1 MYKILNKLF
10 GWDYVFWKH
19 HAGTHGISRITQF
32 PDGKYYICRYGSTLV
47 DLTNQYGEYG
57 LTLTYLT
64 CDPSKYIKTKKD

>member
-19 HAGTHGISRITQF
+19 HAGTHGISRIITL
-32 PDGKYYICRYGSTLV
+32 PDGNYYICRYGYAYD
-47 DLTNQYGEYG
+47 DLNNQYE